1 MNNKKLFPVMLCFFA
16 MGFVDLVGIASNY
29 VKADLN
35 LSDSMANTLPSL
47 VFLWFLIFSIPT
59 SLLMNKIGRK
69 NTVLVSLVMTLA
81 SLIIPVFTLDFT
93 MLLLS
98 FSLLGIGNAIMQT
111 SLNPLV
117 DSVMEGGAS
126 ASTLTFGQF
135 IKSIA
140 SFLAPIIA
148 SWGAV
153 NDVFGFGWRVLYPI
167 YLGVGVLATLML
179 FGTRINEQPPSDSP
193 EGEKSVG
200 QQFAGA
206 LALLRPRKYS
216 PSGNCG
222 IGAIGDRREGGQK
235 VEGGSSFIL
244 LCFLAIVCHVGID
257 VGTSVTAPKVLIERL
272 GITLNDAAYIATVY
286 FVAKAAGSFSGS
298 FIMKFM
304 KDWTFLFVS
313 VAMMLIALVG
323 LYVGRN
329 QWEIYGAVALMGFGN
344 GNPFSIVFARALQAV
359 PEKKNE
365 VSGLL
370 IMGICGGA
378 IFPILMGA
386 ASDAVGSQAGA
397 IAVVSVGV
405 LYLLF
410 YWLTGIRK
418 THNS

>member
-1 MNNKKLFPVMLCFFA
+1 MNNKKLIPVMLCFFA

-59 SLLMNKIGRK
+59 SLLMNRIGRK
-69 NTVLVSLVMTLA
+69 NTVLLSLVMTLA
-81 SLIIPVFTLDFT
+81 ALVIPVFTLDFG
-93 MLLLS
+93 MLLVS

-117 DSVMEGGAS
+117 DSVMKGGAS

-148 SWGAV
+148 SWGATT
-153 NDVFGFGWRVLYPI
+153 NAFGFGWRVLYPI
-167 YLGVGVLATLML
+167 YLGVGVLATLLL
-179 FGTRINEQPPSDSP
+179 FGTETPSDSP
-193 EGEKSVG
+193 VEGEENKLPVG
-200 QQFAGA
+200 EQFAGCF
-206 LALLRPRKYS
+206 ALLRNPF
-216 PSGNCG
+216 
-222 IGAIGDRREGGQK
+222 
-235 VEGGSSFIL
+235 VL

-257 VGTSVTAPKVLIERL
+257 VGTSVTAPKILMERL

-298 FIMKFM
+298 FIMKFL
-304 KDWTFLFVS
+304 KDWTFLLLS
-313 VAMMLIALVG
+313 VLMMVVAVFG
-323 LYVGRN
+323 LLFGKDSAV
-329 QWEIYGAVALMGFGN
+329 IYASVALMGYGN
-344 GNPFSIVFARALQAV
+344 GNPFSIIFARSLAAV
-359 PEKKNE
+359 PDKKNE

-378 IFPILMGA
+378 VFPMFMGA
-386 ASDAVGSQAGA
+386 ASDAVGAQSGA
-397 IAVVSVGV
+397 VLALSVGI

-410 YWLTGIRK
+410 FWMMGLRIRR
-418 THNS
+418 

>member
-1 MNNKKLFPVMLCFFA
+1 MLCFFA

-69 NTVLVSLVMTLA
+69 NTVLFSLVMTLA

-117 DSVMEGGAS
+117 DSVMKGGAS

-153 NDVFGFGWRVLYPI
+153 NNMFGFGWRVLYPI
-167 YLGVGVLATLML
+167 YLGVGILATLLL
-179 FGTRINEQPPSDSP
+179 FGTRISEQPSSDSP

-206 LALLRPRKYS
+206 LALLRPRKHS
-216 PSGNCG
+216 PSG
-222 IGAIGDRREGGQK
+222 E

-257 VGTSVTAPKVLIERL
+257 VGTSVTAPKVLMERL
-272 GITLNDAAYIATVY
+272 GISLNDAAYIATVY

-323 LYVGRN
+323 LFVGST

-344 GNPFSIVFARALQAV
+344 GNPFSIVFARALQAI

-378 IFPILMGA
+378 LFPMLMGA

-397 IAVVSVGV
+397 IAVVSIGV
-405 LYLLF
+405 LYLLG
-410 YWLTGIRK
+410 YWMAGLRTK
-418 THNS
+418 K

>member
-1 MNNKKLFPVMLCFFA
+1 MLCFFA

-69 NTVLVSLVMTLA
+69 NTVLLSLVMTLA
-81 SLIIPVFTLDFT
+81 SLLVPIFTLDFT

-117 DSVMEGGAS
+117 DSVMKGGAS

-148 SWGAV
+148 SWGATT
-153 NDVFGFGWRVLYPI
+153 NAFGFGWRALYPI
-167 YLGVGVLATLML
+167 YLGVGVLATLLL
-179 FGTRINEQPPSDSP
+179 FGTRINEQVPSNSP
-193 EGEKSVG
+193 EGEKTVG
-200 QQFAGA
+200 QQFAGCF
-206 LALLRPRKYS
+206 ALLKNPF
-216 PSGNCG
+216 
-222 IGAIGDRREGGQK
+222 
-235 VEGGSSFIL
+235 VL

-257 VGTSVTAPKVLIERL
+257 VGTSVTAPKILMERL

-298 FIMKFM
+298 FIMKFL

-313 VAMMLIALVG
+313 VAMMLIALIG
-323 LYVGRN
+323 LYIGSS

-344 GNPFSIVFARALQAV
+344 GNPFSIIFARALATV
-359 PEKKNE
+359 PDKKNE

-378 IFPILMGA
+378 VFPMLMGA

-397 IAVVSVGV
+397 IAVVAIGV
-405 LYLLF
+405 LYLLG
-410 YWLTGIRK
+410 YWMADLRRK
-418 THNS
+418 S

>member
-1 MNNKKLFPVMLCFFA
+1 MLCFFA

-29 VKADLN
+29 VKADLD

-69 NTVLVSLVMTLA
+69 NTVMLSLVMTLA
-81 SLIIPVFTLDFT
+81 AMVIPVFTLDFG
-93 MLLLS
+93 MLLVS

-117 DSVMEGGAS
+117 DSVMKGGAS

-148 SWGAV
+148 SWGATT
-153 NDVFGFGWRVLYPI
+153 NAFGFGWRVLYPI
-167 YLGVGVLATLML
+167 YLGVGILATLLL
-179 FGTRINEQPPSDSP
+179 FGTETPSDSP
-193 EGEKSVG
+193 VEGEENKLPVG
-200 QQFAGA
+200 EQFAGCFT
-206 LALLRPRKYS
+206 LLRNPF
-216 PSGNCG
+216 
-222 IGAIGDRREGGQK
+222 
-235 VEGGSSFIL
+235 VL

-257 VGTSVTAPKVLIERL
+257 VGTSVTAPKILMERL

-298 FIMKFM
+298 FIMKFL
-304 KDWTFLFVS
+304 KDWTFLLLS
-313 VAMMLIALVG
+313 VLMMVVAVFG
-323 LYVGRN
+323 LLFGKDSTV
-329 QWEIYGAVALMGFGN
+329 IYASVALMGYGN
-344 GNPFSIVFARALQAV
+344 GNPFSIIFARSLAAV
-359 PEKKNE
+359 PDKKNE

-378 IFPILMGA
+378 VFPMFMGA
-386 ASDAVGSQAGA
+386 ASDAVGAQSGA
-397 IAVVSVGV
+397 VLALSVGI

-410 YWLTGIRK
+410 FWMMGLRIRR
-418 THNS
+418 